1 MLKFFS
7 VVDEVKA
14 IGRFKLTLNKD
25 TFSWTIK
32 LVELLVAS
40 NYDVH
45 GILIYVRHCNFEK
58 GFGRT

>member
-1 MLKFFS
+1 MQSFFYVLEEMLKFFS

-40 NYDVH
+40 NYDFMV
-45 GILIYVRHCNFEK
+45 F
-58 GFGRT
+58 